1 MKVLFRF
8 SQAESEKEMLCFQLA
23 FVCLN
28 VIVLQKLSNKHLHL
42 REKTS

>member
-1 MKVLFRF
+1 MLYF
-8 SQAESEKEMLCFQLA
+8 SLA

-42 REKTS
+42 RESWLTISLHFYV